1 MNRVVIAG
9 ICVAAVACGGSP
21 SSPSSP
27 TASEAPGVL
36 QGQTVSAI
44 DGNATGQVSVQIANR
59 SAIQS
64 DADGNFQVD
73 VTSAGTFSVIL
84 SGSGVVERRTSLKA
98 PAPDRTRVSLIPA
111 EFDLAAF
118 DEMARG
124 RNGRL
129 QRWTSRPALVIVGTV
144 MKFSPERADRY
155 EAMSERLS
163 SDDVTGLTNHL
174 NEGLALLTGGTFSS
188 FASVKVE
195 WPAAGEQVAVQR
207 TGTIVAGRY
216 SGIESL
222 TQAVGLGNAA
232 EQPDGSIAGGT
243 IWLDRDFERNEG
255 PRRLV
260 RIHELG
266 HALGYGHVTVRTSV
280 MNPSLGPAPTEFD
293 RAAAL
298 IAFQRPVGNTSPD
311 TDPGAGFGTSTFV
324 VMDGPLKWSAPVR

>member
-1 MNRVVIAG
+1 MNRVLIAG
-9 ICVAAVACGGSP
+9 ICVAAVACGGS

-27 TASEAPGVL
+27 TSAEVPRL
-36 QGQTVSAI
+36 IQGQTVSAI
-44 DGNATGQVSVQIANR
+44 DGNAAGQVSVQLANR
-59 SAIQS
+59 SAIQT
-64 DADGNFQVD
+64 DADGNFQID
-73 VTSAGTFSVIL
+73 VATPGTFSVIL

-98 PAPDRTRVSLIPA
+98 PAADRTRVSLIPA
-111 EFDLAAF
+111 DFDLAAF

-124 RNGRL
+124 NQGRL
-129 QRWTSRPALVIVGTV
+129 QRWTLRPALVIVGTV
-144 MKFSPERADRY
+144 MKFTPDRTDRY
-155 EAMSERLS
+155 EATVERMSNDEI
-163 SDDVTGLTNHL
+163 TGLTNHL
-174 NEGLALLTGGTFSS
+174 NEGLALLTGGTFPS

-207 TGTIVAGRY
+207 SGTIVVGRY
-216 SGIESL
+216 SGIEAL
-222 TQAVGLGNAA
+222 TQAIGLGNWA
-232 EQPDGSIAGGT
+232 EQPDGSVAGGT

-266 HALGYGHVTVRTSV
+266 HALGYNHVTVRPSV
-280 MNPSLGPAPTEFD
+280 MNPALGPAPNEFD

-324 VMDGPLKWSAPVR
+324 VTDGPLKWSPPVR

>member
-1 MNRVVIAG
+1 MTRVLIAG
-9 ICVAAVACGGSP
+9 VCVVAVACGK

-27 TASEAPGVL
+27 TRSEAPRLL

-44 DGNATGQVSVQIANR
+44 DGNAAGQVSVQIANR

-64 DADGNFQVD
+64 DADGNFQID
-73 VTSAGTFSVIL
+73 LDSPGTFSVIL
-84 SGSGVVERRTSLKA
+84 SGSGVVERRTSLTV

-111 EFDLAAF
+111 GFDVAAF

-124 RNGRL
+124 NKGRL

-144 MKFSPERADRY
+144 MRFSPDRTDRF
-155 EAMSERLS
+155 EAMGERMTSEEI
-163 SDDVTGLTNHL
+163 TGLTEHL
-174 NEGLALLTGGTFSS
+174 NEGLAVLTGSTYTS

-195 WPAAGEQVAVQR
+195 WPSAGEQVDVQR

-216 SGIESL
+216 NGIEAL
-222 TQAVGLGNAA
+222 TQAIGLGNRA
-232 EQPDGSIAGGT
+232 EQPDGSVAGGT

-255 PRRLV
+255 PRRLL

-280 MNPSLGPAPTEFD
+280 MNPELGPPPTEFD
-293 RAAAL
+293 RAAAA

-311 TDPGAGFGTSTFV
+311 TDPGAGFGSSTFMV
-324 VMDGPLKWSAPVR
+324 SDGPLKWSAPVR